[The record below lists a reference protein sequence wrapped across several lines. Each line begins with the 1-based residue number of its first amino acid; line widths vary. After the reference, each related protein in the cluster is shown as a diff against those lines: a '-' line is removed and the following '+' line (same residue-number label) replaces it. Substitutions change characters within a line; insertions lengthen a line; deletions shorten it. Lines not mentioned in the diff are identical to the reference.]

1 MDETCRSSDPDI
13 YAAGDVAVG
22 PNRWAGE
29 RMRLESWQNAQNQGI
44 AAASAALGLAVCY
57 DPLPWFWSDQFTANI
72 QIYGVPKSHHH
83 VAIRRH
89 SGTEAS
95 LYFYLEQDRLKAVVG
110 VNAPREL
117 AMARRLIE
125 KQTAVAVTV
134 LEDPTQP
141 IPRA

>member
-1 MDETCRSSDPDI
+1 
-13 YAAGDVAVG
+13 
-22 PNRWAGE
+22 
-29 RMRLESWQNAQNQGI
+29 MRLESWQNAQNQGI